1 MKRTIASLFACAVI
15 ALAAG
20 VARAQVDDPLD
31 ALGEET
37 NSTAEIEAEKQA
49 EADADASEAR
59 RAERAARG
67 NLPYA
72 GVWGIGAVQTPS
84 RVRGIEVEYYLN
96 KIMISAVVGFQQYSP
111 AEGESITSYSLGA
124 GGFYELLTG
133 KDTALLV
140 GGRLVVGHAS
150 VADFSSTQINVEVP
164 ARLQWHFAKRLA
176 VHFETGLVVAK
187 IPENT
192 EVVGVSPGLGRT
204 EGIAVSFGGASLLGN
219 AGLTLYF

>member
-37 NSTAEIEAEKQA
+37 DSTAEVEAERRA
-49 EADADASEAR
+49 AADAQA
-59 RAERAARG
+59 AEQRQAGRDARG

-72 GVWGIGAVQTPS
+72 GVWGVGAIQTPS
-84 RVRGIEVEYYLN
+84 GVRGLEVEYYLN
-96 KIMISAVVGFQQYSP
+96 KIMISVVGEFQQYSP
-111 AEGESITSYSLGA
+111 AEGESVMSYSIGA

-133 KDTALLV
+133 TDTALLV

-150 VADFSSTQINVEVP
+150 VADFSSTQFNIEAP
-164 ARLQWHFAKRLA
+164 ARLQWHFSKRLA
-176 VHFETGLVVAK
+176 IHFETGLVVAI

-192 EVVGVSPGLGRT
+192 EVVGVSPGLGRNQ
-204 EGIAVSFGGASLLGN
+204 GVSVSLGGASLLGN

>member
-15 ALAAG
+15 VSAAE

-37 NSTAEIEAEKQA
+37 NSTAEIEAEKRA
-49 EADADASEAR
+49 AADAAAAAQVQAGRD
-59 RAERAARG
+59 ARG

-72 GVWGIGAVQTPS
+72 GVWGVGAVQTPS
-84 RVRGIEVEYYLN
+84 GVRGVEAEYYLD
-96 KIMISAVVGFQQYSP
+96 KIMISVVAGFQQYSP
-111 AEGESITSYSLGA
+111 AEGESITSYSIGA

-133 KDTALLV
+133 TDTALLA
-140 GGRLVVGHAS
+140 GGRIVMGHAS
-150 VADFSSTQINVEVP
+150 VADFSSTQFNVEVP
-164 ARLQWHFAKRLA
+164 ARLQWHFSKRLA
-176 VHFETGLVVAK
+176 IHFETGLVIAI

-192 EVVGVSPGLGRT
+192 EVVGVAPGLGRDQ
-204 EGIAVSFGGASLLGN
+204 GVSVSLGGASLLGN